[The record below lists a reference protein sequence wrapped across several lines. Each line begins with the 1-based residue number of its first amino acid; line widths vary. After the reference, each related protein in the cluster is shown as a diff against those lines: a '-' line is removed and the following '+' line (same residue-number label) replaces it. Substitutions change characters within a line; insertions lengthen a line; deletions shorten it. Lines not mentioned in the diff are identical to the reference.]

1 MSKLVS
7 YTEEDRAVLRL
18 LLEKVFERGEEGMI
32 WQEAFMDGTY
42 DAPEVKIKRYRI
54 LIDIDG
60 QTN

>member
-42 DAPEVKIKRYRI
+42 DCPEVKIKRYRI

-60 QTN
+60 QAN